1 MMVLLISLKKKL
13 LHLFKFIE
21 SAVTEASWTISFIAV
36 NACVTVLISI
46 HYDLAFEAFHLS
58 NFCDMSNHAL
68 KLVIIALSV
77 FFNALNF
84 CAHS

>member
-1 MMVLLISLKKKL
+1 MMVLLIGLKKKL

-21 SAVTEASWTISFIAV
+21 SAIAEASWTIGLIAV

-46 HYDLAFEAFHLS
+46 HNDLAFEAFHLC
-58 NFCDMSNHAL
+58 NFCDMGNHAL
-68 KLVIIALSV
+68 KLVIVALSV
-77 FFNALNF
+77 LFNALYF